1 MQALYGNNPTYTPVS
16 SPGLTAATNNA
27 TTSLNALTGAAPN
40 YEAQAMQTLKDFQTQ
55 AAPQEQA
62 DIKSIENAAGET
74 GRVGAEGV
82 TTSLGDLATQYANNL
97 QAEEDQLASQTAQ
110 QQFSAEQAAEQ
121 AATQQQGQL
130 FGQGETE
137 AQRQN
142 ALQEQG
148 ITNLANEFGQ
158 QTQRGLSLAQLGF
171 GYDPSSAQFKA
182 SGINSQNASDQAKAA
197 GGLLSSFG
205 SLAFG

>member
-97 QAEEDQLASQTAQ
+97 QAEEPVQATFVRLLIEFVILFLGHSTIEHVGILLVRLH
-110 QQFSAEQAAEQ
+110 QFSCLLCAAMRSNVP
-121 AATQQQGQL
+121 L
-130 FGQGETE
+130 I
-137 AQRQN
+137 
-142 ALQEQG
+142 AL
-148 ITNLANEFGQ
+148 
-158 QTQRGLSLAQLGF
+158 
-171 GYDPSSAQFKA
+171 
-182 SGINSQNASDQAKAA
+182 
-197 GGLLSSFG
+197 
-205 SLAFG
+205 